1 MRISSDARLEII
13 TNLSEI
19 IIDHTIGKG
28 DKQPHFL

>member
-1 MRISSDARLEII
+1 MRISSDARLEIT
-13 TNLSEI
+13 TNLREV